1 MRSRI
6 FLLAIIVLMALTLPG
21 CSWLFG
27 RHGFFRDRGDD
38 YMKSTEMPPMQVPA
52 NLSASAITELLVI
65 PPISNEYLDADKEFE
80 APRPHLVTGNTAIEV
95 KIQKLDAR
103 RWIVINNPPNV
114 VWARVKH
121 FLDEKQFALAEVDAV
136 MGLMETDWLKLDNEP
151 DTKDRYRLKLEQGI
165 HPNTTEIHVTQITV
179 AASVPGT
186 GSVNW
191 PANSMNP
198 DREKWMLDQLSNYLA
213 VDDKVSYSLL
223 AQAIAGAKKIEIIQ
237 PYQGEGFLNASMDM
251 DRTWASVA
259 GALNKSPFEIRDLD
273 RSRGLFQ
280 VAYDPEPPKPDAEPP
295 GFFSHLFG
303 FDKRAQ
309 EEHERNKIPYHVLL
323 EEKGQ
328 NEVRIYIK
336 TDQDAALPAK
346 DSEKLLSLIRNHLD

>member
-1 MRSRI
+1 
-6 FLLAIIVLMALTLPG
+6 MALTLPG

-237 PYQGEGFLNASMDM
+237 PYQGE
-251 DRTWASVA
+251 
-259 GALNKSPFEIRDLD
+259 
-273 RSRGLFQ
+273 
-280 VAYDPEPPKPDAEPP
+280 
-295 GFFSHLFG
+295 
-303 FDKRAQ
+303 
-309 EEHERNKIPYHVLL
+309 
-323 EEKGQ
+323 
-328 NEVRIYIK
+328 
-336 TDQDAALPAK
+336 
-346 DSEKLLSLIRNHLD
+346 